1 MSVYDK
7 ELIINGKAVRSPEQ
21 QVWENMKD
29 IKALQLKIK
38 EAYKCAGELNT
49 ASISVAKSLTN
60 AGEDV
65 KEGWLL
71 DTVGNL
77 FSITGGDE
85 DSLLLDFYCSI
96 RGPQGETGPSG
107 AELEIDDSGT
117 SATKVWSSQK
127 VAQEVANAGK
137 KYYLHTITWK
147 APNDHP
153 NEWHSIFFTC
163 TSEDPLT
170 YDQLKQWLLDRGYAQ
185 PVGDSSD
192 QTNVYPCA
200 TGLVYNGSYYTFRG
214 VIVSNDRNYIFK
226 AMNNAS
232 SFAYFTNL
240 NNTEYKVNEIE

>member
-7 ELIINGKAVRSPEQ
+7 ELVINGKAVRSPEQ
-21 QVWENMKD
+21 QVYQNMKD

-96 RGPQGETGPSG
+96 QGPQGETGPSG
-107 AELEIDDSGT
+107 ATLEIDDSGT

-127 VAQEVANAGK
+127 VASELAQAGK
-137 KYYLHTITWK
+137 SYYKHNL
-147 APNDHP
+147 
-153 NEWHSIFFTC
+153 
-163 TSEDPLT
+163 L
-170 YDQLKQWLLDRGYAQ
+170 LKK
-185 PVGDSSD
+185 
-192 QTNVYPCA
+192 
-200 TGLVYNGSYYTFRG
+200 NGSRYYNYYFINNIVNNSDEAMTFSDLLEYLKTKYVYDANFPTFQQNMYTECKGWEYDNNNSTYRHLWG
-214 VIVSNDRNYIFK
+214 VQYKDTDILRFYVDSGYGETDGDGYTVIDTIFP
-226 AMNNAS
+226 M
-232 SFAYFTNL
+232 
-240 NNTEYKVNEIE
+240 